1 LQQGARS
8 LIAVA
13 FAGALLVACNH
24 SKPSSDFVVVRSDHE
39 ITGHSKF
46 PVAVDPNR
54 VGTYPP
60 DTKSGAGYFYDDVLE
75 YRVWLHPE
83 KGAEHLNGT
92 HDYFV
97 AFAQYEP
104 AEAFST
110 KTPGAEPPL
119 VLVRQLEW
127 LDEPERGHFIP
138 EKGERIT
145 EWQVVWLADSKRTDR
160 SIDEFLKHPKRRGLK
175 QN

>member
-1 LQQGARS
+1 MSPPEIQSAAPVKVNCHCPSAKAAIIMRSHKFGGGGLLQQGARS
-8 LIAVA
+8 LITVA

-24 SKPSSDFVVVRSDHE
+24 SKPSSDFVVVRSDRE

-97 AFAQYEP
+97 AFANLDSGRRESRS
-104 AEAFST
+104 AATAVASASTGADAHASNESTACRFS
-110 KTPGAEPPL
+110 E
-119 VLVRQLEW
+119 
-127 LDEPERGHFIP
+127 
-138 EKGERIT
+138 
-145 EWQVVWLADSKRTDR
+145 
-160 SIDEFLKHPKRRGLK
+160 
-175 QN
+175 